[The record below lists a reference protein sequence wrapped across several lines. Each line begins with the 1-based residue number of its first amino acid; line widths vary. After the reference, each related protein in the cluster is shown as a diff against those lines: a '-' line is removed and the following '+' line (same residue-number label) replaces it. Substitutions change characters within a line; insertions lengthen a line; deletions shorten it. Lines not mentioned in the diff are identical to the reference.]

1 MVRDPEWGV
10 IAQMGQH
17 SPAIE
22 KVSQV
27 LAQFGFARRTPDA
40 PWALG
45 PTEGSVF
52 LHLRELVS
60 ALRGLG
66 LRVNA
71 DPAFDYLAA
80 ETESPAAE
88 RALDGAVQVLDAV
101 DRPRL
106 QVAIGSHPEHG
117 TVVRL
122 LDDQPAARR
131 VLQQAGFAPVP
142 GSRLHAHTGTAQ
154 ERLTA
159 ARSVLAGL
167 RAAGLAVAS
176 DLAYEP
182 PAALDQR
189 LAKVAA
195 RARAARAVS
204 PHAASART
212 AAPARAA
219 AVGDPRHAW
228 SRAR

>member
-17 SPAIE
+17 SPASE

-27 LAQFGFARRTPDA
+27 LTRFGFARRTPDT

-80 ETESPAAE
+80 EADSPAAD
-88 RALDGAVQVLDAV
+88 RAMDGVEVLDAAE
-101 DRPRL
+101 RPRL
-106 QVAIGSHPEHG
+106 QAAIGSHPEHG

-122 LDDQPAARR
+122 LDDQPAAHR

-167 RAAGLAVAS
+167 RAAGLVVAS
-176 DLAYEP
+176 DLAYEA

-204 PHAASART
+204 PHAHSART